1 MNKLNKFF
9 LAMLLLIGGSA
20 MAQNQK
26 VWSGTSKLFGIDASA
41 NPTSTV
47 NWSVGNAT
55 GSTTSKLDTSL
66 ARATFSRYSWV
77 NGTANMLVDTVK
89 VSETISGCISTVSS
103 KLVEV
108 YPLPNLTMG
117 TNQTIC
123 AGASAANFDFTI
135 ANYANISGI
144 GTFTISYELRAG
156 SATGTALGGSSTA
169 NVTGINSNTVS
180 IPASTFTGLAAGTT
194 YYFVITNFGSEIT
207 ASGSNPAPGNLSSAA
222 IDAFPRTYT
231 ITVNPAITAPS
242 IIAY

>member
-1 MNKLNKFF
+1 MKNIYKF
-9 LAMLLLIGGSA
+9 LSLLLLLIASNA

-26 VWSGTSKLFGIDASA
+26 VWSGTSKLFGVNASA

-47 NWSVGNAT
+47 NWSVGNGT
-55 GSTTSKLDTSL
+55 GSATTKLDTSG
-66 ARATFSRYSWV
+66 RAIFSRYSWV
-77 NGTANMLVDTVK
+77 NSTANMIVDTVK
-89 VSETISGCISTVSS
+89 VSETVSGCISTIAN

-108 YPLPNLTMG
+108 YPLPTLTMG

-169 NVTGINSNTVS
+169 NVTSISSNTVS

-194 YYFVITNFGSEIT
+194 YYFVITNFGSEL
-207 ASGSNPAPGNLSSAA
+207 ALAGSNPAPGNLSTTDIAA
-222 IDAFPRTYT
+222 LPRTYT
-231 ITVNPAITAPS
+231 IAVNPTITSPS